1 MPTDVSIAMS
11 VKDNLSQAVVVM
23 KNSMTDFRDD
33 VTKLEQELK
42 RLNDIQAGTKTRIS
56 EATDEVRAAKKA
68 YKDLGDSV
76 SEAQRQAAR
85 ADWEKAEANLRSLR
99 QEYNLVERQVR
110 STTREFEN
118 MSGVASRA
126 QNRAGGSG
134 AGGIM
139 AQLGQAG
146 AWQMLGQTAGQW
158 ANALAGSALG
168 SAGGN
173 LFSGALS
180 GAGSGAAIGSMI
192 APGIGTAIGAALG
205 GAVGMLGGAAQNFE
219 SKDAAFKDYYGG
231 LYEAVAQGTADMLSS
246 GSAIAG
252 SREQT
257 QMAFAQRFGSDEAAA
272 AYLSRVQSMAT
283 KTNYSYDEI
292 TGYSKLLLN
301 SYDPE
306 SVFGILGT
314 LSDASAGL
322 NLNTSDIQ
330 MFISGLSRMRT
341 LGKATNEYLNYF
353 SERGVDVYAA
363 LGQSLGV
370 DKSQIS
376 AMVTKGQI
384 GGAEAAQA
392 ILDYIDQEFGGLSEK
407 LAGTYDAM
415 VDNLQDTMANLEA
428 MGGTGYNSTR
438 ISGIQA
444 QQDAYGGILGDA
456 VGEINRIAGENKA
469 YLENLSERYTREA
482 LSAVLLGQEAT
493 MFSNEDKLKLDEMRE
508 AFVLNSAAYEQGNQ
522 EAGMKMEAL
531 KEQAEALATAAYQS
545 SEQYLSLN
553 NVEIDQISAIRDNT
567 AALESWRSNYEK
579 TLEFTKGYSASS
591 SNREQLL
598 SGMPAQWQGA
608 LHGQSPYGTS
618 SNAYGLSR
626 VPYDNYAAILHQGER
641 VLTARQAREM
651 DSGRASGPISVTVT
665 GQWSVRGESDL
676 DAIGLAIANALER
689 KLAAGAR

>member
-1 MPTDVSIAMS
+1 MPTDASIAMS
-11 VKDNLSQAVVVM
+11 VKDNLSQAVIGM
-23 KNSMTDFRDD
+23 KNSMTAFRGD

-42 RLNDIQAGTKTRIS
+42 KLNDIQAGTKTRLS
-56 EATDEVRAAKKA
+56 AATEEVKAAKKA
-68 YKDLGDSV
+68 YQELGDSV
-76 SEAQRQAAR
+76 SEAQRQAAK
-85 ADWEKAEANLRSLR
+85 ANWEQAESNLRSLR

-110 STTREFEN
+110 ATTREFEN
-118 MSGVASRA
+118 MSGVASRS
-126 QNRAGGSG
+126 QNRAGP
-134 AGGIM
+134 GIM

-146 AWQMLGQTAGQW
+146 AWQMLGQTASQW

-180 GAGSGAAIGSMI
+180 GAGSGAAIGTMLGG
-192 APGIGTAIGAALG
+192 PGIGTAVGAALG

-231 LYEAVAQGTADMLSS
+231 LYEAVAQGTADMLTS

-257 QMAFAQRFGSDEAAA
+257 QMAFARRFGSDEAAA
-272 AYLSRVQSMAT
+272 AYLARVQSMAT

-353 SERGVDVYAA
+353 SERGVDAYAA

-415 VDNLQDTMANLEA
+415 VNNLQDTMANLEA

-579 TLEFTKGYSASS
+579 TLEFTKGYAASS

-665 GQWSVRGESDL
+665 GQWSVRSESDL

>member
-1 MPTDVSIAMS
+1 MAIDASVAMS
-11 VKDNLSQAVVVM
+11 VKDNLSQAVIGM
-23 KNSMTDFRDD
+23 KNSMTAFRGD

-42 RLNDIQAGTKTRIS
+42 KLNDIQAGTKTRLS
-56 EATDEVRAAKKA
+56 AATEEVKAAKKA
-68 YKDLGDSV
+68 YQELGDSV
-76 SEAQRQAAR
+76 DEAQRAAAKANWEQA
-85 ADWEKAEANLRSLR
+85 ESNLRSLR

-110 STTREFEN
+110 ATTREFEN
-118 MSGVASRA
+118 MSGVASRS
-126 QNRAGGSG
+126 QNRAGP
-134 AGGIM
+134 GIM

-146 AWQMLGQTAGQW
+146 AWQMLGQTASQW

-180 GAGSGAAIGSMI
+180 GAGSGAAIGTMLGG
-192 APGIGTAIGAALG
+192 PGIGTAVGAALG

-272 AYLSRVQSMAT
+272 AYLARVQSMAT

-341 LGKATNEYLNYF
+341 LGKATNEYLDYF
-353 SERGVDVYAA
+353 SVRGVDAYAA

-415 VDNLQDTMANLEA
+415 VNNLQDTMANLEA

-579 TLEFTKGYSASS
+579 NLEFTKGYAASS

-608 LHGQSPYGTS
+608 MHGQSPYGIS

>member
-1 MPTDVSIAMS
+1 MPTDASIAMS
-11 VKDNLSQAVVVM
+11 VKDNLSQAVIGM
-23 KNSMTDFRDD
+23 KNSMTAFRGD

-42 RLNDIQAGTKTRIS
+42 KLNDIQAGTKTRLS
-56 EATDEVRAAKKA
+56 AATEEVKAAKKA
-68 YKDLGDSV
+68 YQELGDSV
-76 SEAQRQAAR
+76 SEAQRQAAK
-85 ADWEKAEANLRSLR
+85 ANWEQAESNLRSLR

-110 STTREFEN
+110 ATTREFEN
-118 MSGVASRA
+118 MSGVASRS
-126 QNRAGGSG
+126 QNRAGP
-134 AGGIM
+134 GIM

-146 AWQMLGQTAGQW
+146 AWQMLGQTASQW

-180 GAGSGAAIGSMI
+180 GAGSGAAIGTMLGG
-192 APGIGTAIGAALG
+192 PGIGTAVGAALG
-205 GAVGMLGGAAQNFE
+205 GAVGRLGGAAQNFE

-231 LYEAVAQGTADMLSS
+231 LYEAVAQGTADMLTS

-257 QMAFAQRFGSDEAAA
+257 QMAFARRFGSDEAAA
-272 AYLSRVQSMAT
+272 AYLARVQSMAT

-353 SERGVDVYAA
+353 SERGVDAYAA

-415 VDNLQDTMANLEA
+415 VNNLQDTMANLEA

-579 TLEFTKGYSASS
+579 TLEFTKGYAASS

-665 GQWSVRGESDL
+665 GQWSVRSESDL

>member
-1 MPTDVSIAMS
+1 MPTDASIAMS
-11 VKDNLSQAVVVM
+11 VKDNLSQAVIGM
-23 KNSMTDFRDD
+23 KNSMTAFRGD

-42 RLNDIQAGTKTRIS
+42 KLNDIQAGTKTRLS
-56 EATDEVRAAKKA
+56 AATEEVKAAKKA
-68 YKDLGDSV
+68 YQELGDSV
-76 SEAQRQAAR
+76 DEAQRAAAKANWEQA
-85 ADWEKAEANLRSLR
+85 ESNLRSLR

-110 STTREFEN
+110 ATTREFEN

-134 AGGIM
+134 AGGAGGIM
-139 AQLGQAG
+139 AQLGQ
-146 AWQMLGQTAGQW
+146 TASQW

-180 GAGSGAAIGSMI
+180 GAGSGAAIGTMLGG
-192 APGIGTAIGAALG
+192 PGIGTAIGAALG

-272 AYLSRVQSMAT
+272 AYLARVQSMAT

-341 LGKATNEYLNYF
+341 LGKATNEYLDYF
-353 SERGVDVYAA
+353 SVRGVDAYAA

-415 VDNLQDTMANLEA
+415 VNNLQDTMANLEA

-579 TLEFTKGYSASS
+579 NLEFTKGYAASS

-651 DSGRASGPISVTVT
+651 DSGRASGPVSVTVT
-665 GQWSVRGESDL
+665 GQWSVRSESDL

>member
-1 MPTDVSIAMS
+1 MPTDASVAMS
-11 VKDNLSQAVVVM
+11 VKDNLSQAVIGM
-23 KNSMTDFRDD
+23 KNSMTAFRGD

-42 RLNDIQAGTKTRIS
+42 KLNDIQAGTKTRLS
-56 EATDEVRAAKKA
+56 AATEEVKAAKKA
-68 YKDLGDSV
+68 YQELGDSV
-76 SEAQRQAAR
+76 SEAQRQAAK
-85 ADWEKAEANLRSLR
+85 ANWEQAESNLRSLR

-110 STTREFEN
+110 ATTREFEN
-118 MSGVASRA
+118 MSGVASRS
-126 QNRAGGSG
+126 QNRAGP
-134 AGGIM
+134 GIM

-146 AWQMLGQTAGQW
+146 AWQMLGQTASQW

-180 GAGSGAAIGSMI
+180 GAGSGAAIGTMLGG
-192 APGIGTAIGAALG
+192 PGIGTAVGAALG

-231 LYEAVAQGTADMLSS
+231 LYEAVAQGTADMLTS

-272 AYLSRVQSMAT
+272 AYLARVQSMAT

-353 SERGVDVYAA
+353 SERGVDAYAA

-415 VDNLQDTMANLEA
+415 VNNLQDTMANLEA

-579 TLEFTKGYSASS
+579 TLEFTKGYAASS

-651 DSGRASGPISVTVT
+651 DSGRASGPVSVTVT
-665 GQWSVRGESDL
+665 GQWSVRSESDL

>member
-1 MPTDVSIAMS
+1 
-11 VKDNLSQAVVVM
+11 
-23 KNSMTDFRDD
+23 
-33 VTKLEQELK
+33 
-42 RLNDIQAGTKTRIS
+42 
-56 EATDEVRAAKKA
+56 
-68 YKDLGDSV
+68 
-76 SEAQRQAAR
+76 
-85 ADWEKAEANLRSLR
+85 
-99 QEYNLVERQVR
+99 
-110 STTREFEN
+110 
-118 MSGVASRA
+118 
-126 QNRAGGSG
+126 
-134 AGGIM
+134 
-139 AQLGQAG
+139 
-146 AWQMLGQTAGQW
+146 
-158 ANALAGSALG
+158 
-168 SAGGN
+168 
-173 LFSGALS
+173 
-180 GAGSGAAIGSMI
+180 
-192 APGIGTAIGAALG
+192 
-205 GAVGMLGGAAQNFE
+205 
-219 SKDAAFKDYYGG
+219 
-231 LYEAVAQGTADMLSS
+231 
-246 GSAIAG
+246 
-252 SREQT
+252 
-257 QMAFAQRFGSDEAAA
+257 MAFAQRFGSDEAAA
-272 AYLSRVQSMAT
+272 AYLARVQSMAT

-341 LGKATNEYLNYF
+341 LGKATNEYLDYF
-353 SERGVDVYAA
+353 SVRGVDAYAA

-415 VDNLQDTMANLEA
+415 VNNLQDTMANLEA

-579 TLEFTKGYSASS
+579 NLEFTKGYAASS

-608 LHGQSPYGTS
+608 MHGQSPYGTS

-651 DSGRASGPISVTVT
+651 DSGRASGPVSVTVT
-665 GQWSVRGESDL
+665 GQWSVRSESDL

>member
-1 MPTDVSIAMS
+1 MPTDASVAMS
-11 VKDNLSQAVVVM
+11 VKDNLSQAVIGM
-23 KNSMTDFRDD
+23 KNSMTAFRGD

-42 RLNDIQAGTKTRIS
+42 KLNDIQASTKTKLS
-56 EATDEVRAAKKA
+56 DATEEVKAAKKA
-68 YKDLGDSV
+68 YQELGDSV

-110 STTREFEN
+110 ATTREFEN
-118 MSGVASRA
+118 MSGVASRS
-126 QNRAGGSG
+126 QNRAGP
-134 AGGIM
+134 GIM

-146 AWQMLGQTAGQW
+146 AWQMLGQTASQW

-180 GAGSGAAIGSMI
+180 GAGSGAAIGTMLGG
-192 APGIGTAIGAALG
+192 PGIGTAVGAALG

-272 AYLSRVQSMAT
+272 AYLARVQSMAT

-341 LGKATNEYLNYF
+341 LGKATNEYLDYF
-353 SERGVDVYAA
+353 SVRGVDAYAA

-415 VDNLQDTMANLEA
+415 VNNLQDTMANLEA

-553 NVEIDQISAIRDNT
+553 NVETDQISAIRDNT

-579 TLEFTKGYSASS
+579 NLEFTKGYAASS

-608 LHGQSPYGTS
+608 MHGQSPYGIS